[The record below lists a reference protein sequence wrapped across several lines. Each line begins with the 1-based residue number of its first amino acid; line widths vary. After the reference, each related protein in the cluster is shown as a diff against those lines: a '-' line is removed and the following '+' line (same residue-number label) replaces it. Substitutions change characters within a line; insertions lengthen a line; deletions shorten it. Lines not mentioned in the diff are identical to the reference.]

1 MPSLL
6 PKSTIQVRP
15 RIAVEVR
22 QEGVYAA
29 RANDAAGLLAQ
40 VASASLPAGAVV
52 PSLRAGNIVDRIA
65 VIAALKKVLPAVQLG
80 KGRDVTLI
88 VPDTAVRV
96 LLLDF
101 DEIPSKAEDALSV
114 LRFRLAKLLPFNP
127 ELAQVSYQVMS
138 RHSLV
143 LQVLVVAIPN
153 EVLAE
158 YESAVREA
166 GFEPGAVLPSTVA
179 VAAALDEVGSSA
191 ALLVNGS
198 EFAVTTAILR
208 RGELLL
214 HRTLE
219 LKAHAMA
226 QVAALVAQEPANIA
240 IDAEMAR
247 TYESAAAEASEVA
260 VAEMVQASVLADAHD
275 PERAELELLQ
285 SISVAAAYFED
296 SLAIA
301 PEEVLTAGTLSSEA
315 LGPLLIDTGLRARDV
330 LQSTDL
336 LTTTTIPRGLLAG
349 LRGALKS

>member
-1 MPSLL
+1 M
-6 PKSTIQVRP
+6 
-15 RIAVEVR
+15 AVEVR
-22 QEGVYAA
+22 PEGVYAA
-29 RANDAAGLLAQ
+29 SANDAAGLLAQ
-40 VASASLPAGAVV
+40 IASATLPAGAVV
-52 PSLRAGNIVDRIA
+52 PSLRVGNIVDRIA
-65 VIAALKKVLPAVQLG
+65 VIAALKKVLSSIQPG
-80 KGRDVTLI
+80 KGRDVTLV

-101 DEIPSKAEDALSV
+101 DEMPSKAEDALPV

-138 RHSLV
+138 RHAMV

-158 YESAVREA
+158 YESVVREA
-166 GFEPGAVLPSTVA
+166 GFEPGAVLPSTLA
-179 VAAALDEVGSSA
+179 IAAALDEAGTA
-191 ALLVNGS
+191 ASLLVNGS

-219 LKAHAMA
+219 LKSQPMA
-226 QVAALVAQEPANIA
+226 EAAALVAQEPANVA
-240 IDAEMAR
+240 IDAEFEHA
-247 TYESAAAEASEVA
+247 SLWQSGQDSEVA
-260 VAEMVQASVLADAHD
+260 IAEMVQAGVLHDAADAD
-275 PERAELELLQ
+275 RAELELLQ

-301 PEEVLTAGTLSSEA
+301 PEEILTAGTLSAEA
-315 LGPLLIDTGLRARDV
+315 LGPMLADTGLRARDV

-336 LTTTTIPRGLLAG
+336 LTTTAIPRGLLAG